1 MTNQTPEA
9 GCLDHSCEA
18 LALASSQ
25 GASTTIAVEVPA
37 DLHPAA
43 ALSRAQRF
51 LYPKELSQALT
62 GYGIRE
68 LGERACRRL
77 VHEMKRDKFPVQAR
91 TQARPIDAAAW
102 LLAHPDW
109 CPFPRRPPSKAR
121 GLPLRA
127 R

>member
-1 MTNQTPEA
+1 MPSVPTKY
-9 GCLDHSCEA
+9 
-18 LALASSQ
+18 
-25 GASTTIAVEVPA
+25 TIEVEVPA
-37 DLHPAA
+37 ELHPVA
-43 ALSRAQRF
+43 ALSRQQKF

-77 VHEMKRDKFPVQAR
+77 VREMKRSHLPVCGR
-91 TQARPIDAAAW
+91 TQARVIDAAAW

-109 CPFPRRPPSKAR
+109 CPFPRRPPNKAR
-121 GLPLRA
+121 GLALTA